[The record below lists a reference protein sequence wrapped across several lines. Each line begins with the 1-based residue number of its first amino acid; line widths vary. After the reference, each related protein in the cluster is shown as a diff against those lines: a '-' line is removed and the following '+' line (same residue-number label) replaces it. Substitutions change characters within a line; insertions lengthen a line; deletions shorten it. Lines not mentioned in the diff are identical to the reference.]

1 MKHATSFKIFGN
13 ALAFG
18 LIAVSDGIHHPKL
31 FAIPV
36 VLAVLTGAD
45 ALRPKPRPT
54 TGEDLTI
61 VRQRIKPTGWRA
73 RVQQFFRPPRRLH
86 FARSG
91 WAFTGGI
98 FGIGFAALNT
108 ANNLLYLLLGGMLGL
123 IVLSGWLSEQA
134 LRSLIVRRR
143 VPRGITAGEPAR
155 IGYEVTN
162 NKKRMPTLALEVR
175 EAGSGQRAFMAGVAP
190 GATSFARADITYER
204 RGIYLLV
211 ELTLATTFPFGLFTK
226 ERDIELGGT
235 IIVWPRTDRVV
246 RPPMP
251 GGTRARRMGSLA
263 AGAGGGRGEYRGLRE
278 YRSGDDPRDVHWRS
292 TARLQTPVVREYER
306 DESDTLWLCLDLRA
320 QPGETAENG
329 VEIAAALAARAAA
342 GGERFGFA
350 SADTEVQAGSGAA
363 QLDMVLDALA
373 GARFRPDAPR
383 VVPPA
388 APSECVLITTGD
400 TDARFGDVYL
410 ADRGGA

>member
-1 MKHATSFKIFGN
+1 VNRATPFKLFGN

-18 LIAVSDGIHHPKL
+18 LVMVSGGFRHPTMFTVPL
-31 FAIPV
+31 L
-36 VLAVLTGAD
+36 LALVTTAD
-45 ALRPKPRPT
+45 ALRPKPPPKTEADTRYMR
-54 TGEDLTI
+54 GRVKLE
-61 VRQRIKPTGWRA
+61 GWRG
-73 RVQQFFRPPRRLH
+73 RLQKWFRPPRRLH
-86 FARSG
+86 FTRSG

-134 LRSLIVRRR
+134 LRGLIVRRR
-143 VPRGITAGEPAR
+143 VPRGITAREPAR

-162 NKKRMPTLALEVR
+162 RKKRMPTLALEVR
-175 EAGSGQRAFMAGVAP
+175 EVGTEQRAFIAGVPP
-190 GATSFARADITYER
+190 GGTAFARADITYER
-204 RGIYLLV
+204 RGIYMLN
-211 ELTLATTFPFGLFTK
+211 ELTLATTFPFGLFIK
-226 ERDIELGGT
+226 ERDVELGGSVV
-235 IIVWPRTDRVV
+235 VWPRTDRVA

-251 GGTRARRMGSLA
+251 GGTRARRMGSIA
-263 AGAGGGRGEYRGLRE
+263 SGAGGGRGEYRGLRE

-320 QPGETAENG
+320 QPGDVAEMG
-329 VEIAAALAARAAA
+329 VEIAAALAASAVAR
-342 GGERFGFA
+342 GGRFGFA
-350 SADTEVQAGSGAA
+350 SADTEVQAGAGAA

-373 GARFRPDAPR
+373 GARFRPNAPR

-388 APSECVLITTGD
+388 APSECVLITSNEPD
-400 TDARFGDVYL
+400 PRFGDVYL
-410 ADRGGA
+410 AERGGL